1 MARRE
6 SRMLDLG
13 TPAPGFALPDTVSGR
28 TVTLDEFAG
37 SPVLLVAFLCNHCP
51 YVKHLLDGFVA
62 FAHELAPKGVAVV
75 AISANDVASYPY
87 DSPAEMQ
94 RIATVKGF
102 TFPYLY
108 DASQAVA
115 KAYQAVCTPDFF
127 LFDRERRLRYRGQF
141 DASRPGSQ
149 VPVTGADLRAAAQA
163 LLQGREVPAQQVPS
177 VGCSIKWK
185 PGEKPGWA

>member
-6 SRMLDLG
+6 SRMLELG

-51 YVKHLLDGFVA
+51 YVKHLLDGFAA
-62 FAHELAPKGVAVV
+62 FARELAPKGVAVV
-75 AISANDVASYPY
+75 AISSNDVASYPQ
-87 DSPAEMQ
+87 DSAAEMQ

-115 KAYQAVCTPDFF
+115 KAYQAMCTPDFF

-163 LLQGREVPAQQVPS
+163 LLQGREVAAQQVPS

-185 PGEKPGWA
+185 PGEEPDWA

>member
-6 SRMLDLG
+6 SRMLELG

-51 YVKHLLDGFVA
+51 YVKHLLDGFAA
-62 FAHELAPKGVAVV
+62 FARELAPKGVAVV
-75 AISANDVASYPY
+75 AISSNDVASYPQ
-87 DSPAEMQ
+87 DSAAEMQ

-115 KAYQAVCTPDFF
+115 KAYQAMCTPDFF

-149 VPVTGADLRAAAQA
+149 APVTGADLRAAAQA
-163 LLQGREVPAQQVPS
+163 LLQGREVAAQQVPS

-185 PGEKPGWA
+185 PGEEPDWA

>member
-6 SRMLDLG
+6 SRRLDLG
-13 TPAPGFALPDTVSGR
+13 TPAPGFALPDTVSER
-28 TVTLDEFAG
+28 TVKLDEFAG

-62 FAHELAPKGVAVV
+62 FAHELAPEELAVV
-75 AISANDVASYPY
+75 AISANDVANYPQ

-108 DASQAVA
+108 DASQGVA

-127 LFDRERRLRYRGQF
+127 LFDRERRLRYHGQF
-141 DASRPGSQ
+141 DASRPGSR

-163 LLQGREVPAQQVPS
+163 LLHGREVLGQQVPS

-185 PGEKPGWA
+185 PGEEPGWA

>member
-1 MARRE
+1 LRGTREQLRCRRSAPAAKRVARPAGGVSAWFPVWSASARR
-6 SRMLDLG
+6 
-13 TPAPGFALPDTVSGR
+13 
-28 TVTLDEFAG
+28 
-37 SPVLLVAFLCNHCP
+37 
-51 YVKHLLDGFVA
+51 YVDGFVA
-62 FAHELAPKGVAVV
+62 FAHELAPKGLAVV
-75 AISANDVASYPY
+75 AISANDAASYPQ

-94 RIATVKGF
+94 RIATVTGF
-102 TFPYLY
+102 SFPYLY

-149 VPVTGADLRAAAQA
+149 LPVTGADLRAAAQA

-185 PGEKPGWA
+185 PGEQPGWA